1 MDGRTHLCGKGSCC
15 RCQAISVSFW
25 SRVINRLFFA
35 DRYLSNRDAADKVV
49 SGKGK
54 LSELMAAS
62 HEIAAATAQLVVASR
77 VKADPKSEK
86 LGKLSSSSKL
96 VTESTASVVATAEK
110 LSSKLEE
117 SSDSVDFSKLNLHQA
132 KKMEFESQVKL
143 IELQAAIEKEHHRL
157 ASLRKKHYQLAGASE
172 GWEQ

>member
-1 MDGRTHLCGKGSCC
+1 MVSSFPFLDLFSFFFSLSSSFSSSSFSHL
-15 RCQAISVSFW
+15 
-25 SRVINRLFFA
+25 LFP
-35 DRYLSNRDAADKVV
+35 NRDAADKVV

-77 VKADPKSEK
+77 VKADPKS
-86 LGKLSSSSKL
+86 GKLSKLSASSKL

-110 LSSKLEE
+110 LSFKLDETL
-117 SSDSVDFSKLNLHQA
+117 SDSVDFSRLNLHQA

-143 IELQAAIEKEHHRL
+143 IELQTSIEKEQHRL
-157 ASLRKKHYQLAGASE
+157 ASLRKKHYQLAGSSE
-172 GWEQ
+172 GW

>member
-1 MDGRTHLCGKGSCC
+1 
-15 RCQAISVSFW
+15 
-25 SRVINRLFFA
+25 
-35 DRYLSNRDAADKVV
+35 
-49 SGKGK
+49 
-54 LSELMAAS
+54 MAAS

-86 LGKLSSSSKL
+86 LSKLSSSSKL

-143 IELQAAIEKEHHRL
+143 IELQTSIEKEQHRL
-157 ASLRKKHYQLAGASE
+157 ASLRKKHYQLAGSSG